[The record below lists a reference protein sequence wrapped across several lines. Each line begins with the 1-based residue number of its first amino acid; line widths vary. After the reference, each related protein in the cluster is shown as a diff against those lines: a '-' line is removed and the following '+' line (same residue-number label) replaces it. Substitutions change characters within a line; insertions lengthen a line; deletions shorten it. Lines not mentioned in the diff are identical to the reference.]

1 MKKIMFWGD
10 SPAIGTGFGNV
21 IKFII
26 KHLPKEYTPVVLGVH
41 HNNAKH
47 DLPYKI
53 YSVSFQ
59 EELTNPSKIK
69 EIIKKENPDI
79 LFMINDI
86 WNLDPIITFL
96 SKEKIFK
103 PNLKTI
109 GYIPVDAKDHHP
121 YWYHQVD
128 KLDKLVVYNEFGKSV
143 VNKAAPDQPV
153 EIIEHGVDTEVFK
166 PLNLPRIN
174 LRKMLFPDAPELDNA
189 FVFLNAGRNQPRKL
203 LDLSM
208 RAFAKFAQGK
218 SDVYLYMHCGFIDA
232 YIDVFRYAEILGIE
246 NRLLMTSDQPGRV
259 NVSIEHL
266 NAIYNFCDVGL
277 NSGLGE
283 GFGLPNAEHA
293 SIGKP
298 QIVPDHSALTDLY
311 LDCGLL
317 VPATIPTIIAPYTI
331 TTHAITVDDMVERM
345 EMLYSDKKLYD
356 KLSKASSKKFT
367 SEQYSWKYITQQW
380 VNLFESL
387 DL

>member
-26 KHLPKEYTPVVLGVH
+26 KHLPKEYTPVVLGMH
-41 HNNAKH
+41 HNNTKH
-47 DLPYKI
+47 DLPYRI
-53 YSVSFQ
+53 YSVKF
-59 EELTNPSKIK
+59 EEEQTNPSKIK

-79 LFMINDI
+79 LFMLQDI
-86 WNLDPIITFL
+86 WNLDSIISFL
-96 SKEKIFK
+96 SKEKILK
-103 PNLKTI
+103 SKLKTI
-109 GYIPVDAKDHHP
+109 GYIPVDAKDHNP
-121 YWYHQVD
+121 AWYHQVD
-128 KLDKLVVYNEFGKSV
+128 KLDKLVVYNEFGKSI
-143 VNKAAPDQPV
+143 VNKARPDQPV

-203 LDLSM
+203 LDISM

-218 SDVYLYMHCGFIDA
+218 SNVYLYMHCGFIDA
-232 YIDVFRYAEILGIE
+232 YMDVLRYAEILGIQDK
-246 NRLLMTSDQPGRV
+246 LLMTSEQPGRV
-259 NVSIEHL
+259 NVPIEHL

-317 VPATIPTIIAPYTI
+317 VPATIPTIITPYTM
-331 TTHAITVDDMVERM
+331 TTHAIAVEDMVEKM
-345 EMLYSDKKLYD
+345 EILYSDKKLYGS
-356 KLSKASSKKFT
+356 LSKASVKKFT
-367 SEQYSWKYITQQW
+367 SEKYSWKYITQQW
-380 VNLFESL
+380 VELFDEL
-387 DL
+387 